1 MKYIS
6 LILFFMLSFIVHAKV
21 ERFLLIDFDK
31 KNSGHPFDVVD
42 DANKN
47 KIGTFKAH
55 SYYNFDLKKLNS
67 SSWSRFDRIEFDI
80 FNPNRVAVLIYF
92 TLQDDKTEDYWTQ
105 LNHVQ
110 SLSPGWNR
118 LSLDLH
124 QLVGE
129 RGSVKVNRS
138 IKLDHLKKMFIVVDP
153 DKKYE
158 LSDTSFKIDNLFLV
172 KEEKVERPKD
182 LFAFDFSDTDKE
194 ISPFTNVTSKTK
206 YDSNKGYGFTELNL
220 YRNEDS
226 KYASSILR
234 STMNVNKADFKIKL
248 ENGKY
253 RFQLIIDQL
262 GYWDVPFYKERM
274 VFVNSRPI
282 YKEMRNSAFDFLKDL
297 LRFENVKVLEKS
309 NPYEL
314 YQRDIFKK
322 IESEFEVKNGEVLFS
337 FVGDDT
343 GVALN
348 SLVIWKEN
356 NQIAANQFLNLM
368 DKKFQDEFEINSR
381 KINNPTIPSNVAPLS
396 IVKANGD
403 LNVMKPL
410 EVLDSK
416 IKLFSNYK
424 EKDFVFLQLYSPDQ
438 KEIKIELSNIVDDKG
453 NKLKNSEL
461 RIYKLENQFISPDLN
476 HETYQVSARIAK
488 KVDTKKVEINPSE
501 LNFFVIE
508 LYNNGDRGEYFSK
521 IKFEVG
527 KKIIELPIELKL
539 TSLPLELPNFPVGF
553 MALDPLPF
561 TYFKGSDY
569 EEYRKKYRYQ
579 ALSNIAENGFTTFSG
594 LPEVK
599 VSVIGKRL
607 NFDYKYL
614 DEFLD
619 LVAHFPQI
627 NTVFSYGGQFPN
639 KLLNMDYLPYDM
651 SQEDYHQQVSD
662 SIKKYFDVKNKIK
675 IVHTYSDEAA
685 GYNDKI
691 QKDLYLGNFFKKNYP
706 FIKLGGF
713 TQFGNK
719 DLGKL
724 NNLFDF
730 GFYASLN
737 FEQVNSLKYS
747 NKSFGLYNSS
757 QGALDDPRFT
767 FGLGLYAARKVGM
780 AYYLEW
786 NSVGFNDY
794 PYHDFDGRES
804 DIVIFYPSIKGNIN
818 PSLRFLL
825 STEGLN
831 IYRKLITLENMLIQK
846 KVPHALISKVE
857 AFLTKIRKSNYFF
870 SDPKFL
876 AIKNR
881 PFYDLKSEI
890 NQIYYEI
897 SINK

>member
-1 MKYIS
+1 MKNIVV
-6 LILFFMLSFIVHAKV
+6 LIIFFFSFIAHAKV
-21 ERFLLIDFDK
+21 ERLLLIDFDK
-31 KNSGHPFDVVD
+31 KNVGHPFDVVE

-55 SYYNFDLKKLNS
+55 SYFNFDLKKLNS
-67 SSWSRFDRIEFDI
+67 STWPRYDRIEFDV
-80 FNPNRVAVLIYF
+80 FNPNRVAVLLYF
-92 TLQDDKTEDYWTQ
+92 TLQDEKTEDYWTQ

-138 IKLDHLKKMFIVVDP
+138 INLAQIKKMFIVVDP
-153 DKKYE
+153 DEKYE
-158 LSDTSFKIDNLFLV
+158 LSDTSFKIDNIYLI
-172 KEEKVERPKD
+172 KEEKVERPKN
-182 LFAFDFSDTDKE
+182 LIAFDFSDTDKE
-194 ISPFTNVTSKTK
+194 IYPFTNVTSKSVF
-206 YDSNKGYGFTELNL
+206 DSNKGYGFTELNL

-234 STMNVNKADFKIKL
+234 SSMNVNKADFKIKL

-253 RFQLIIDQL
+253 RFQLIVDQL

-274 VFVNSRPI
+274 VFVNSRPV
-282 YKEMRNSAFDFLKDL
+282 YKEIRNSALDFIKDL
-297 LRFENVKVLEKS
+297 LRFENVKVFEKS

-314 YQRDIFKK
+314 YQKEIFKK
-322 IESEFEVKNGEVLFS
+322 IESEVDVRNGEIHFS
-337 FVGDDT
+337 FSGDDT
-343 GVALN
+343 GIALN
-348 SLVIWKEN
+348 SLIIWKADSQVN
-356 NQIAANQFLNLM
+356 ANQFLNAI
-368 DKKFQDEFEINSR
+368 DKKYQDEFEINSR
-381 KINNPTIPSNVAPLS
+381 KIINSPLPKNLPSIS

-410 EVLDSK
+410 PSLDTK
-416 IKLFSNYK
+416 IKLFSNFK
-424 EKDFVFLQLYSPDQ
+424 EKDYVYIQLYSFDQ
-438 KEIKIELSNIVDDKG
+438 KEVKIDISNLVDSNG
-453 NKLKNSEL
+453 NKLKNSDL
-461 RIYKLENQFISPDLN
+461 KIYKIENQFISPDLN
-476 HETYQVSARIAK
+476 HETFQVSARIAK
-488 KVDTKKVEINPSE
+488 KLDTKKIDVNPGE
-501 LNFFVIE
+501 LNFFVLE
-508 LYNNGDRGEYFSK
+508 LYNNGDKGDFTSK
-521 IKFEVG
+521 IKFELGINV
-527 KKIIELPIELKL
+527 IELPIEARL
-539 TSLPLELPNFPVGF
+539 TSIPLDLPNFPVGF

-561 TYFKGSDY
+561 TYYKGSDY
-569 EEYRKKYRYQ
+569 EELRKKYRYQ
-579 ALSNIAENGFTTFSG
+579 ALTSIAENGFTTFSG

-599 VSVIGKRL
+599 VTVNGKKL
-607 NFDYKYL
+607 IFDYKYL

-619 LVAHFPQI
+619 LISHFPQF

-651 SQEDYHQQVSD
+651 SQEDYHSQVSE
-662 SIKKYFDVKNKIK
+662 SIKKYFDTKNKIK
-675 IVHTYSDEAA
+675 IIHTYSDEAA

-691 QKDLYLGNFFKKNYP
+691 QKDLYLGNFFKKNYS
-706 FIKLGGF
+706 FIPLGGF

-724 NNLFDF
+724 NSLFDY
-730 GFYASLN
+730 GFYPSLN

-747 NKSFGLYNSS
+747 NKTFGLYNTS

-767 FGLGLYAARKVGM
+767 FGVGLYAARKAGLG
-780 AYYLEW
+780 YYLEW

-804 DIVIFYPSIKGNIN
+804 DIVIFYPSLKGNIN
-818 PSLRFLL
+818 PSLRFFL

-831 IYRKLITLENMLIQK
+831 IYRKLVTLESMLGQK
-846 KVPHALISKVE
+846 KIPSNLTTKVESFLSKV
-857 AFLTKIRKSNYFF
+857 KKSNYFF

-876 AIKNR
+876 SLKNR
-881 PFYDLKSEI
+881 PFYDLKSEL
-890 NQIYYEI
+890 NQLYYEI